1 MPGHDRSDIHL
12 IADYLR
18 LVGDQKHSW
27 FMYRGHACSDW
38 EARPSI
44 ERAGAKGIAN
54 YPTLRTFTQFA
65 RPFVSILPQT
75 DLEWLVLAQHQGIPT
90 PLLDWTLNPLVALYF
105 ACLEPADRD
114 GSVLSLHFNSMYR
127 LEHTLYVNPF
137 EAGNEFE
144 GFALLSGKGL
154 NARSTAQNSVM
165 TLHRASKDAPRGPTS
180 YLEVVHELIRVPASM
195 KASYRRGL
203 LALGLDAAVLFADL
217 QTSVA
222 AFKELL
228 AEASTDMIVSVP

>member
-1 MPGHDRSDIHL
+1 
-12 IADYLR
+12 
-18 LVGDQKHSW
+18 
-27 FMYRGHACSDW
+27 
-38 EARPSI
+38 
-44 ERAGAKGIAN
+44 
-54 YPTLRTFTQFA
+54 
-65 RPFVSILPQT
+65 
-75 DLEWLVLAQHQGIPT
+75 
-90 PLLDWTLNPLVALYF
+90 
-105 ACLEPADRD
+105 
-114 GSVLSLHFNSMYR
+114 MYR